1 MEITADSMITRSFS
15 EHCAFFLRNLTPRT
29 VFANVVA
36 FIWIIAMSWF
46 LRWLSR
52 LRDAAA
58 ARSKKILYAVKAIA
72 GAGDGC
78 VAVRNL
84 AAGTCLIA
92 ERPVRADSMEALTAA
107 IAGDLGRF
115 DQLCRPADASDTAA
129 GIVAQNAF
137 LTSSGSAWLCQRA
150 SKLNHSCAPSC
161 AVLDCDD
168 GLIRVVTTQSISAGD
183 ELCIC
188 YSAAAFFQPNG
199 VRAATLERLWN
210 FRCACP
216 RCAGTLGAEEAS
228 KWRVVEQA
236 AAAADG
242 AKPKAAASEPAVAA
256 LQRRALE
263 ALDSLSP
270 LMPEAARLVADLEY
284 FSGGG
289 AEADSARSDASCRRP
304 LTCELA
310 NGLPEGAE
318 LDTAGQRAAAAVQ

>member
-1 MEITADSMITRSFS
+1 MITRSFG

-52 LRDAAA
+52 LRAAA
-58 ARSKKILYAVKAIA
+58 ASRSKDSLYVVKVIA

-78 VAVRNL
+78 VAARNL
-84 AAGTCLIA
+84 AVGTCLIA
-92 ERPVRADSMEALTAA
+92 ERPVRAASMENLSAA
-107 IAGDLGRF
+107 IAVDLGRF
-115 DQLCRPADASDTAA
+115 NQLCRPADASDSGSIAA

-168 GLIRVVTTQSISAGD
+168 GLIRVVTTRAVGAGE

-188 YSAAAFFQPNG
+188 YSAAAFFQPTAE
-199 VRAATLERLWN
+199 RAATLERLWR
-210 FRCACP
+210 FRCTCP
-216 RCAGTLGAEEAS
+216 RCQGTLGADEES

-242 AKPKAAASEPAVAA
+242 AKPKAAASEPGVAA
-256 LQRRALE
+256 LQRRALQ

-270 LMPEAARLVADLEY
+270 LMPEAARLVADLAY
-284 FSGGG
+284 FSGG
-289 AEADSARSDASCRRP
+289 ASEANSSHSGASCRRP
-304 LTCELA
+304 LACELA
-310 NGLPEGAE
+310 NGVPEGAA
-318 LDTAGQRAAAAVQ
+318 LDTIGQ